1 MKRITIYNIKLLFDK
16 NELKSFKIGNSK
28 DFVDSFNKDDLK
40 LIINYLT
47 KQLEK

>member
-1 MKRITIYNIKLLFDK
+1 MKRIIIFDIKLLFDN

-28 DFVDSFNKDDLK
+28 DFVDSFNKDDLQS
-40 LIINYLT
+40 IINFLQ